1 MASDN
6 LRPIVQLYFLIKEG
20 NCSSSKTI
28 QEKFSVSSRTA
39 YRYVHILKKR
49 FNAPIDYDLVQG
61 GYYLTDPDWDIVK
74 ELKNRK

>member
-1 MASDN
+1 KHFHKKKLN
-6 LRPIVQLYFLIKEG
+6 RTYNKNIKEKY
-20 NCSSSKTI
+20 NI
-28 QEKFSVSSRTA
+28 SSRTA

-61 GYYLTDPDWDIVK
+61 GYYLTDPGWDIVK